1 MRFYGF
7 GNYYLS
13 SLQQGLQSAHVIGDL
28 FVKYDMCD
36 LRPITQP
43 EHIQQVEKFESLFD
57 WAKNHKTMVLL
68 NGGNSADL
76 DELHTFFD
84 TAENPYPFTKFHE
97 DQQSLCGAL
106 TYVGIVLPAKI
117 YDTAAYM
124 RQQRN
129 YDYNADRNLLTFYPR
144 LPGSDVLVMEEVVLS
159 PFEYALC
166 ERLNQYGLAK

>member
-28 FVKYDMCD
+28 FVKYDITD
-36 LRPITQP
+36 LRPIPQP
-43 EHIQQVEKFESLFD
+43 EHVNQVEKFETLFD

-76 DELHTFFD
+76 DDLHTFLSNE
-84 TAENPYPFTKFHE
+84 ANPYPFTKFHE

-106 TYVGIVLPAKI
+106 TYVGIVLPEKI
-117 YDTAAYM
+117 YANAAM
-124 RQQRN
+124 LRN
-129 YDYNADRNLLTFYPR
+129 KQA
-144 LPGSDVLVMEEVVLS
+144 EVVRMPGQKVTVSMRFPRPLDAGWIEVS
-159 PFEYALC
+159 EWEIELC
-166 ERLNQYGLAK
+166 ERLNWYGLAK